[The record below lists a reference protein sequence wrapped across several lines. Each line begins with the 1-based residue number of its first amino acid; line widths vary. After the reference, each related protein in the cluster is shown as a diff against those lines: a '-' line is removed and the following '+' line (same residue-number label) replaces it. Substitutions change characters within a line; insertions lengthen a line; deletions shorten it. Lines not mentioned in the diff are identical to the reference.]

1 MKLYEALEA
10 NRGRDVKIGAAC
22 NFFFAGKV
30 SDETAAEIEE
40 INDAYIRHQVR
51 SIDKYQI
58 KSENVV
64 SELEA
69 KIENAKRTLE
79 RKEKGEVIRPER
91 ITKAKRLANL
101 SEEEFG
107 IEAGLMRRAY
117 LAQKNRLIEYVRSSK
132 RFMER
137 DVINSYSSIIGDGR
151 ILIIEGIEVG
161 KYWTPEEYSSDNSKL
176 DVAEEQGDNDETET
190 DNPA

>member
-40 INDAYIRHQVR
+40 INDAYIRHQVQ

-69 KIENAKRTLE
+69 KIETAKRTLD

-91 ITKAKRLANL
+91 ITKAKRLVSL

-176 DVAEEQGDNDETET
+176 DVAEEQGDNDES
-190 DNPA
+190 